1 MSLEPEQKHLVKLD
15 VLVSLN
21 LRGNV
26 SQNGA
31 MVAIICAVEGER
43 EENQDLKSFVIHIR
57 ELSDFQELWEE
68 K

>member
-1 MSLEPEQKHLVKLD
+1 MK
-15 VLVSLN
+15 
-21 LRGNV
+21 GNV

-68 K
+68 KWVEMENEYLMESFQ